1 MPKLIGKV
9 FVAPPYL
16 VVHLPREVLQ
26 LDPGVLEGLLL
37 HVVGRGVGQELVEGD
52 DVAGDL
58 MTRESGGGNLGQ
70 LSA

>member
-9 FVAPPYL
+9 FVPPPYL

-37 HVVGRGVGQELVEGD
+37 HVVGWGVGQELVEGD

-58 MTRESGGGNLGQ
+58 MTRESRGSNLGQ
-70 LSA
+70 LGA